1 MKLPYYTISIVF
13 SSLKVRFWKFVDKN
27 CKTDKGKKV
36 NEFSID
42 PEEISN
48 YKFWC
53 RERIK

>member
-36 NEFSID
+36 NEFWID